1 MLAASPLS
9 AVSQLSAASSF
20 EAVAEEHALL
30 DGLFDALFPLA
41 RSITGEGL
49 RQSYAFLASELPL
62 EIETVPSGTRVF
74 DWDVP
79 PEWRLRR
86 ARLTGPNGIVY
97 CDASRSNLE
106 VVNYA
111 SPIDCHLSREELE
124 PHLHSLPH
132 LPDAVPYVTSYY
144 KRQWGFCLSDRA
156 RRAMPSGTYHV
167 CIDSDFVA
175 GGVPFGQVV
184 LPGESSAEVLLTS
197 YLCHPSMA
205 NNELSG
211 PLALLALYR
220 RIVRWPRRR
229 FTYRF
234 VLHPETIGSLCFLHR
249 WGSHLQ
255 RHLVA
260 GLVLTCLGGPATRLS
275 YKQSRRGDTLLDQL
289 VTSRGAEFAVRAFDP
304 TGGSDE
310 RQHCAPGF
318 NLPVGQF
325 GRTLYGQYEGYHTSL
340 DTKAFMG
347 IDQVVASAASLES
360 LLLDLELAAEFENLA
375 PFGEPQLGRRG
386 LYPTMNADQ
395 TRTAS
400 ADGVA
405 DSRWFLNQLLTVL
418 SASDGEQSML
428 GISHRTGVP
437 LPALRPVVERLEAE
451 GLLRFSPR
459 LPRYLHPLP

>member
-1 MLAASPLS
+1 MPAAFS
-9 AVSQLSAASSF
+9 ATTVPIASSP
-20 EAVAEEHALL
+20 AAAADEHELL
-30 DGLFDALFPLA
+30 DGLFDELFPLA
-41 RSITGEGL
+41 RSITGDGL
-49 RQSYAFLASELPL
+49 RQSYALLASELPL
-62 EIETVPSGTRVF
+62 EIETVPTGTSVF

-86 ARLTGPNGIVY
+86 ARLTGPDGVVY

-111 SPIDCHLSREELE
+111 TPVDCHLSREELE

-144 KRQWGFCLSDRA
+144 KRQWGFCLPDRV
-156 RRAMPSGTYHV
+156 RRALPAGTYHV

-184 LPGESSAEVLLTS
+184 LSGESSAEVLLTS

-220 RIVRWPRRR
+220 RIARWPRRR

-249 WGSHLQ
+249 WGAHLQ
-255 RHLVA
+255 RHVIA
-260 GLVLTCLGGPATRLS
+260 GLVLTCLGGPAPRLS
-275 YKQSRRGDTLLDQL
+275 YKQSRRGDTLLDRL
-289 VTSRGAEFAVRAFDP
+289 VTSRGGEFAVRAFDP

-310 RQHCAPGF
+310 RQYCAPGF
-318 NLPVGQF
+318 NLPIGQF

-340 DTKAFMG
+340 DTKDFMG
-347 IDQVVASAASLES
+347 IDQVVASAATLES
-360 LLLDLELAAEFENLA
+360 LLRELELAAEFENLA
-375 PFGEPQLGRRG
+375 PFGEPQLGRRD

-395 TRTAS
+395 TRTVS

-428 GISHRTGVP
+428 GISRRAGVP
-437 LPALRPVVERLEAE
+437 LPALRPVIERLEAE

-459 LPRYLHPLP
+459 LPRYLRSLP